1 MIETLGLRHI
11 HLHVRDLERSVRFYC
26 DVFGGSEEFREGEL
40 VFVRLPSSDVVT
52 LNGGDPGHA
61 GEMGGIAHFGLRL
74 KDKANL
80 DEAVRA
86 VEEAGGRLVRR
97 GEHAPGHPFAYLADP
112 DGYVFEL

>member
-11 HLHVRDLERSVRFYC
+11 HLHVRDPERSVQFYR
-26 DVFGGSEEFREGEL
+26 DVFGGREEMREGEL
-40 VFVRLPSSDVVT
+40 VFVRLPSGDLVT
-52 LNGGDPGHA
+52 LNGGDPRHA
-61 GEMGGIAHFGLRL
+61 GEMGGIAHFGFGL
-74 KDKANL
+74 KSKADL